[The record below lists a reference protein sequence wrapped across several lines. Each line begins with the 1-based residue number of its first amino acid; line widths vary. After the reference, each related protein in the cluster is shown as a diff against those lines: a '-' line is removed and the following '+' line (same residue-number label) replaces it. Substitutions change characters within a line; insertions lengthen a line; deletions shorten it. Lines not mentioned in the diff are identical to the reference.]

1 LRCLPPIDESRAI
14 LRLSVNTGDVLAI
27 ASLWKNHVTLSAG
40 DVRNEA
46 IHDKAIAI
54 SFAATF
60 CAQIFRSWE

>member
-1 LRCLPPIDESRAI
+1 